1 VGRRSEAILLILA
14 VILIHPVKGHAE
26 KRKPQS
32 ARQSPS
38 IPRLATRTRHTRLDC
53 SHFVNYVY
61 RRARLPYRYA
71 SSAELYEGTDS
82 FQRVFEPM
90 PGDLIVWKGHVGIV
104 TDPNQNR
111 FVSVLRSEVSTDDYL
126 SRYWKSRGQHRF
138 LRYVRNRPS
147 DANRTL
153 AKNVVASYASGGG
166 E

>member
-1 VGRRSEAILLILA
+1 MGRRSEAILLILA

-26 KRKPQS
+26 KRKPQA
-32 ARQSPS
+32 ARHSPS

-61 RRARLPYRYA
+61 RRAHLPYRYA
-71 SSAELYEGTDS
+71 SSEELYEGTGS

-104 TDPNQNR
+104 TDPSVSR
-111 FVSVLRSEVSTDDYL
+111 FVSVLRSGVKTDDYL
-126 SRYWKSRGQHRF
+126 SRYWKSRGQYRF
-138 LRYVRNRPS
+138 LRYVGNRPPE
-147 DANRTL
+147 ANRTL
-153 AKNVVASYASGGG
+153 AKSVVAAYASG